1 MTEILKKGV
10 VRAYDHTWDL
20 IETKQL
26 VRRIIL
32 VWFLG
37 LVCYATIQVFNNME
51 KVNAPVATVYG
62 TLLALNG
69 MLFGFYFHSRK
80 DERSKE

>member
-1 MTEILKKGV
+1 MTENIKESV
-10 VRAYDHTWDL
+10 ARVYTHTWDL
-20 IETKQL
+20 IESKQL
-26 VRRIIL
+26 IRRLIL
-32 VWFLG
+32 LWFLG

-69 MLFGFYFHSRK
+69 MLFGFYFQSRK
-80 DERSKE
+80 DERPKK